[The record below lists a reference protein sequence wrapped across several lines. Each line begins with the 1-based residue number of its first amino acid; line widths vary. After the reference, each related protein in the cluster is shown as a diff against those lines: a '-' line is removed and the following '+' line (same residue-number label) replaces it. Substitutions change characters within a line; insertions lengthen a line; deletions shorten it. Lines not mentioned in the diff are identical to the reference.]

1 MHPCPVCQQRL
12 PSALMLDYIVLD
24 GSSHTLDFSM
34 LGVRLSFFIYFVDIC
49 GGRDALQGLTDSD

>member
-1 MHPCPVCQQRL
+1 
-12 PSALMLDYIVLD
+12 MLDYIVLD